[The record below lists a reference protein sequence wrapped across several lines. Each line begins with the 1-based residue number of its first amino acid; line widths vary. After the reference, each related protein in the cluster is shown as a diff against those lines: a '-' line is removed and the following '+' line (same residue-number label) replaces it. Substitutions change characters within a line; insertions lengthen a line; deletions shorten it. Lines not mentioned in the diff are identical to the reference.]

1 MKIIHVILGKANPN
15 KMNGVNKVVNS
26 LALAQTEL
34 GNDVKVWG
42 ITKNPIH
49 NYPDRPYSTR
59 LFKDLEK
66 FSLPEGFED
75 AVLEEDL
82 TTIFHI
88 HGGFIPQFYSIS
100 VLLSDCDLNYIYT
113 PHGSFNTIAMKRSW
127 FKKRIY
133 FYLYERKI
141 IQHAKSIHFVGESEI
156 SGTNKLI
163 KLKNHCLIPNGET
176 VGDSSIEL
184 AVEHQKNPV
193 FGFCG
198 RLDIHTKGLDILL
211 NGFSD
216 YLNNHEGKGILW
228 IIGDGGDKKELL
240 ELTKTL
246 NLQSKVKYLGA
257 QYGAQKLELFRKLD
271 CFVLTSR
278 NEGLP
283 GVVLECAALGVPS
296 IVSESTNVNKIKDY
310 NAGLVLNTNTP
321 HCLSDAFN
329 TASTWLKEGVLIEK
343 KKAAQEM
350 IRNEYDWLVIA
361 QKMVSIYAA

>member
-34 GNDVKVWG
+34 GNNVEVWG
-42 ITKNPIH
+42 ITKNPVH
-49 NYPDRPYSTR
+49 NYPKISYTTR

-66 FSLPEGFED
+66 FSIPEG
-75 AVLEEDL
+75 LEESVLKEKL

-100 VLLSDCDLNYIYT
+100 MLLIHSGLNYIYT

-133 FYLYERKI
+133 FFLYERKI
-141 IQHAKSIHFVGESEI
+141 IRHAKSIHFVGESEI

-176 VGDSSIEL
+176 IGNSSIEPSP
-184 AVEHQKNPV
+184 ENQKNPV

-198 RLDIHTKGLDILL
+198 RLDIQTKGLDILL
-211 NGFSD
+211 NGFSE
-216 YLNNHEGKGILW
+216 YLNKHGGKGILW
-228 IIGDGGDKKELL
+228 IIGDGGDKEELL
-240 ELTKTL
+240 ELTKAL

-257 QYGAQKLELFRKLD
+257 QYGAKKIELFRKLD

-296 IVSESTNVNKIKDY
+296 IVSKSTNVTKIKDY
-310 NAGLVLNTNTP
+310 NAGLILSKNTP
-321 HCLSDAFN
+321 NCLSEALK
-329 TASTWLKEGVLIEK
+329 TASTWIKEGSLIEK

-350 IRNEYDWLVIA
+350 IRNEYDWTVIA
-361 QKMVSIYAA
+361 RKMVTVYAA